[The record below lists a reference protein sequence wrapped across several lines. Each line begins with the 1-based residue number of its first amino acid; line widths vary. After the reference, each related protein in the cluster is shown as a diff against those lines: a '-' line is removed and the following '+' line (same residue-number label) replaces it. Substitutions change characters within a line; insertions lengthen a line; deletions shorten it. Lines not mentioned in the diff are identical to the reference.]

1 MAIPKPDDLGREKTL
16 LALYLLGRKFP
27 YSKFNRRVTLAVA
40 LALTA
45 FCYLQW
51 ENTPL
56 LSAALRKYAEISLS
70 FCTSILGFLIAG
82 FTVFVTVTKLDIFT
96 TMAKIEFESTGE
108 SYLKY
113 NLVQFMLVFSHYIA
127 FLFVC
132 ICFALFFQPQ
142 GLVSILVDKALSSSN
157 FSWKAD
163 LFYKAPVTFVMIVF
177 GAWSIYLVLLLKSF
191 VYNTFQVI
199 TTTVRWELE
208 LQEKSSTAIVSELAS
223 PRGEINP

>member
-1 MAIPKPDDLGREKTL
+1 MAIPEPDDLGREKTV

-27 YSKFNRRVTLAVA
+27 HSKFNRRVTLVVA

-51 ENTPL
+51 DNVPA
-56 LSAALRKYAEISLS
+56 LSVVLRKYAEIGLS
-70 FCTSILGFLIAG
+70 FSTSILGFLIAG
-82 FTVFVTVTKLDIFT
+82 FTVFVTVTKLDIFV
-96 TMAKIEFESTGE
+96 TMAKVEFESSGE

-127 FLFVC
+127 YLFIC
-132 ICFALFFQPQ
+132 ICFALFAQQQ
-142 GLVSILVDKALSSSN
+142 GLLSILIGKALSATDCA
-157 FSWKAD
+157 WKVG
-163 LFYKAPVTFVMIVF
+163 LIYKAPVSMALVVF
-177 GAWSIYLVLLLKSF
+177 GAWNIYLVLLLKSF

-208 LQEKSSTAIVSELAS
+208 SQNEKKPPEG
-223 PRGEINP
+223 R

>member
-1 MAIPKPDDLGREKTL
+1 MAIPEPDDLGREKTV

-27 YSKFNRRVTLAVA
+27 HSKFNRRVTLVVA
-40 LALTA
+40 LALAA

-51 ENTPL
+51 DNIPA
-56 LSAALRKYAEISLS
+56 LSIALRKYVEIGLS
-70 FCTSILGFLIAG
+70 FSTSILGFLIAG
-82 FTVFVTVTKLDIFT
+82 FTVFVTVTKIDIFV
-96 TMAKIEFESTGE
+96 TMARHEFESSGE

-127 FLFVC
+127 YLFVC
-132 ICFALFFQPQ
+132 ICFALFAQQQ
-142 GLVSILVDKALSSSN
+142 GLLSILIGKALSVN
-157 FSWKAD
+157 DCPWKIG
-163 LFYKAPVTFVMIVF
+163 LIYKAPVSIALVAF

-208 LQEKSSTAIVSELAS
+208 SQNANNGSGA
-223 PRGEINP
+223 P

>member
-1 MAIPKPDDLGREKTL
+1 MATPEPDDLGREKTV

-27 YSKFNRRVTLAVA
+27 HSKFNRRVAIAIAILLA
-40 LALTA
+40 A

-51 ENTPL
+51 DNAPV
-56 LSAALRKYAEISLS
+56 LSAALRKYAEVGFTFS
-70 FCTSILGFLIAG
+70 TSILGFLIAG
-82 FTVFVTVTKLDIFT
+82 FTVFVTVTKLDIFV
-96 TMAKIEFESTGE
+96 TMAKVEYESTGE

-127 FLFVC
+127 YLFVC

-142 GLVSILVDKALSSSN
+142 GLVSVLIGKALATTDCA
-157 FSWKAD
+157 WKVA
-163 LFYKAPVTFVMIVF
+163 LIYKAPVSLLLVLF
-177 GAWSIYLVLLLKSF
+177 GAWSIYLILLLKSF

-208 LQEKSSTAIVSELAS
+208 SQTEAKH
-223 PRGEINP
+223 R